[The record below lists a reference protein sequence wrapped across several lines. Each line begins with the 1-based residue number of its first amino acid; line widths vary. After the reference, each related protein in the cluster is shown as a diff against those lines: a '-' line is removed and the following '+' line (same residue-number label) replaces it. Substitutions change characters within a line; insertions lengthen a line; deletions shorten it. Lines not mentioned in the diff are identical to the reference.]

1 VTSKLYKQVAALV
14 ATMMLMALLAAC
26 GDNTST
32 SAPATTAPAPAAT
45 TAAATT
51 AAATTAASTT
61 AAATTAATTTAA
73 TTAAA
78 TTAAATTAAATTAA
92 ATTAAATTAAATT
105 AAPTT
110 AAATTAAV
118 ATTPPAASTEGTLV
132 IWLDTARR
140 KALDPLI
147 KDFSAKNNIK
157 VTLQELEFGAIR
169 DQLKLAGPAGQGPD
183 IIIGANDWL
192 GELVSN
198 GLIDPLDVGA
208 KASAFDPVATKAF
221 TYNGKLYGL
230 PYSTEAI
237 ALAYNK
243 DLVPT
248 PPKTW
253 EELKTMAKKL
263 QDDKKVDQ
271 GFTLQQGDPYH
282 AYPVFSGFGGYVF
295 GKNADGSYN
304 PKDLGLDSAGA
315 KAAAQELDSMVKAGL
330 LKKDVTGDIAKDNF
344 IKGKTAM
351 IFTGP
356 WNIKDF
362 QAAKLN
368 WGVVNIPTMK
378 ETPRPFVGSQG
389 FMVSAFGKNKL
400 LAKTFLTDFIATD
413 DTMKA
418 IYEADPRFP
427 AWTAIQGSIDPFVKA
442 FGESAKTGDPLPAIP
457 EMSGVWDSWT
467 KAINLI
473 FQQQIAPDQAM
484 SDAATAIRAKIK

>member
-1 VTSKLYKQVAALV
+1 
-14 ATMMLMALLAAC
+14 
-26 GDNTST
+26 
-32 SAPATTAPAPAAT
+32 
-45 TAAATT
+45 
-51 AAATTAASTT
+51 
-61 AAATTAATTTAA
+61 
-73 TTAAA
+73 
-78 TTAAATTAAATTAA
+78 
-92 ATTAAATTAAATT
+92 
-105 AAPTT
+105 
-110 AAATTAAV
+110 
-118 ATTPPAASTEGTLV
+118 LV
-132 IWLDTARR
+132 IWLDTNRR

-157 VTLQELEFGAIR
+157 VNLQELDFGSIR

-198 GLIDPLDVGA
+198 GLIDPLDLGA
-208 KASAFDPVATKAF
+208 KASSFDPVATKAF
-221 TYNGKLYGL
+221 TYAGKTYGL

-237 ALAYNK
+237 ALVYNK

-253 EELKTMAKKL
+253 EELKTMAKQL
-263 QDDKKVDQ
+263 QDDKKVEQ
-271 GFTLQQGDPYH
+271 GFALQQGDPYH

-304 PKDLGLDSAGA
+304 PKDLGLDSAGS
-315 KAAAQELDSMVKAGL
+315 KAAAEELDKMVKAGL
-330 LKKDVTGDIAKDNF
+330 LKKDVTGDIRKDSF

-351 IFTGP
+351 IFDGP
-356 WNIKDF
+356 WDIKDF

-368 WGVVNIPTMK
+368 FGVVNIPTMK

-413 DTMKA
+413 ETMKA

-457 EMSGVWDSWT
+457 EMAGVWDSWT

-473 FQQQIAPDQAM
+473 YAQQIDPDKAM
-484 SDAATAIRAKIK
+484 TDAAAAIREKIK